1 MSVLG
6 GGGGG
11 GGGVLDY
18 ITVKIKVLFQPGYR
32 STQLQL
38 SMISI
43 AHSHDTRYIELS
55 STSRHSISPSN
66 HPLY

>member
-1 MSVLG
+1 MHTSIWKWSVNA
-6 GGGGG
+6 
-11 GGGVLDY
+11 Y
-18 ITVKIKVLFQPGYR
+18 TVKIKVLFQPGYR

-43 AHSHDTRYIELS
+43 AYSHDTRYIELS